1 MLPLREPDSVDL
13 RARLPTD
20 VTPGDL
26 QELLESSLRTPL
38 RAPPRITLEELD
50 GDEVTVRIVA
60 TPRVAADGRQ
70 LATEVL
76 SIVSG
81 DARSEAEPSEPER
94 SDAEASTR

>member
-1 MLPLREPDSVDL
+1 
-13 RARLPTD
+13 
-20 VTPGDL
+20 

-50 GDEVTVRIVA
+50 GDEVIVRIVA
-60 TPRVAADGRQ
+60 TPRDAADGRQ

-81 DARSEAEPSEPER
+81 DARSEAERSEPAR
-94 SDAEASTR
+94 SAAEASRRQRRNSCDSLSRASRSSSSSGSGKW